1 MITKS
6 IIFFFIL
13 FFSIQLNCRESN
25 VYLTNPEQLSSY
37 SQPKHKKN
45 IVKKIKNYK
54 AIERFPHLEALS
66 SIGNS
71 INDPCKFFYEYLGL
85 TMKPKIKTNKNVKY
99 CNFNYHG
106 MKMRVDF
113 PLNKEPSS
121 GFVSLDIH
129 LDHLKKKK
137 YFSFRIMNGK
147 LLWINSGV
155 HCYSYGVWTDKIVIG
170 PSWQY
175 VPCGASKGLYIDTG
189 KGGELYCYNNSY
201 DGKKSNL
208 LDGGNQLGMECGSKY
223 RIVGNTEIIEKNEN
237 AMEGNFVC
245 GNECFDIIPFMK
257 PGDYMIRKSNTILR
271 AKPNRNSQIIA
282 TYQIDETLRLIED
295 IGNIEEINFWVAPWV
310 KVKMHDGKEGYI
322 FGALLKKEGEFFPY

>member
-1 MITKS
+1 M
-6 IIFFFIL
+6 
-13 FFSIQLNCRESN
+13 NCRESN
-25 VYLTNPEQLSSY
+25 IHLTNPEQIPSY
-37 SQPKHKKN
+37 SQPQDRK
-45 IVKKIKNYK
+45 IIDKKITNFK
-54 AIERFPHLEALS
+54 AMERFPHLGALS

-85 TMKPKIKTNKNVKY
+85 TIKPKIKTYKNTKY
-99 CNFNYHG
+99 CDFNYHG
-106 MKMRVDF
+106 MKMKVDF
-113 PLNKEPSS
+113 PLNEEASS

-137 YFSFRIMNGK
+137 YYSFRIKNGK

-175 VPCGASKGLYIDTG
+175 VPCGASKGLNIDTG

-223 RIVGNTEIIEKNEN
+223 RIVGNTEIIEKNDN
-237 AMEGNFVC
+237 IFEGNLVC
-245 GNECFDIIPFMK
+245 RNQCFDFLPFMMK
-257 PGDYMIRKSNTILR
+257 GSYLIRKSNVILR
-271 AKPNRNSQIIA
+271 SKPTSSSKAIA
-282 TYQIDETLRLIED
+282 VYNIDDKLEVLKD
-295 IGNIEEINFWVAPWV
+295 IGNLEEIAFQVAPWV
-310 KVKMHDGKEGYI
+310 EVVMFDGKKGYL
-322 FGALLKKEGEFFPY
+322 FGGLLKQKGELLPEELPNNRP